1 MAPEKKKEER
11 FTRDSLFKEKLSDIR
26 KAERKKTE
34 ETRKVLNAQSQLAS
48 TKTIMPPEGEVSTGR
63 DRHHL
68 MKDPKTGLY
77 SERFIRR
84 VLKEEVKRAKR
95 YKNPL
100 GIIVGSIVNIDE
112 IERAGGPIARAAI
125 EVESS
130 RILQECIRDV
140 DVPGVLEDGT
150 YMVICPET
158 GEVGLHIVIER
169 LLKRLN
175 YNQKI
180 NLKTTWEPT
189 FCFCAAV
196 FGTSLNNAE
205 FMLNAAHERLTL
217 LSLETKAEMENTVKE
232 EKW

>member
-1 MAPEKKKEER
+1 MSPEKKPEER

-34 ETRKVLNAQSQLAS
+34 ETKKVLNAQSQLAN
-48 TKTIMPPEGEVSTGR
+48 TKTILSPEEEPTTGR

-68 MKDPKTGLY
+68 LKDPRTGLY
-77 SERFIRR
+77 SERFMKR

-100 GIIVGSIVNIDE
+100 GILVGCIVNGEDILKS
-112 IERAGGPIARAAI
+112 GGPIAKASLD
-125 EVESS
+125 VESAKV
-130 RILQECIRDV
+130 IQECIRDV
-140 DVPGVLEDGT
+140 DVPGITDDGM
-150 YMVICPET
+150 YLIICPET
-158 GEVGLHIVIER
+158 GEVGLHIIIER

-180 NLKTTWEPT
+180 NLKTTWEPV
-189 FCFCAAV
+189 FCFCAAP

-205 FMLNAAHERLTL
+205 FLMTAAEEKLTL
-217 LSLETKAEMENTVKE
+217 LTLETKAEMDTTVRE